1 MRSELRDDR
10 YTAQDLME
18 NVLRFCYMGACQVP
32 KHSVLDVLL
41 LADRFDVP
49 ALQAVCEKVRSQRGI

>member
-1 MRSELRDDR
+1 
-10 YTAQDLME
+10 ME

-49 ALQAVCEKVRSQRGI
+49 TLQAVCEKVRSQRGI